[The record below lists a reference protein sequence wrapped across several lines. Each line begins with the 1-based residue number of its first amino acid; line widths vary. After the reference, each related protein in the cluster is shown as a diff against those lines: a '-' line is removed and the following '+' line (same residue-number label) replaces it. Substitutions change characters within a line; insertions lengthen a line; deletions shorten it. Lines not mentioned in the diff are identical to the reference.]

1 MKYKIELVDIE
12 LIKVGDTIIC
22 KDDKMHKNITINIEV
37 LVQLCYYKYSV
48 NNENTIKRR
57 I

>member
-1 MKYKIELVDIE
+1 MY
-12 LIKVGDTIIC
+12 
-22 KDDKMHKNITINIEV
+22 KNITINIEV

-48 NNENTIKRR
+48 NNENTIKGGYE